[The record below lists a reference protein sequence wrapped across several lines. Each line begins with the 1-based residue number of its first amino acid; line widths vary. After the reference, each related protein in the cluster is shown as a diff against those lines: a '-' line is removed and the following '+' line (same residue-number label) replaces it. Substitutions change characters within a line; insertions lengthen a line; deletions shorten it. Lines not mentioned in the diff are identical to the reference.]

1 MELQEIRK
9 VHSGKFVDR
18 YDAVYRTRE
27 GNEKIYE
34 MISRNHNLK
43 TLEDLNNPKLDAVVM
58 AIFDESREHIVLDRE
73 FRLAAGTWVYNFPAG
88 RIDPG
93 GTPEEAARRELW
105 EETGLELIS
114 LDDIIG
120 ECYSAI
126 GFSNEKNLAVVGTAR
141 GEFRPSTSE
150 YEEIESGWYSKAE
163 VRELLKTQM
172 FAGRTQA
179 FCYCWC
185 NQQ

>member
-1 MELQEIRK
+1 MELKEIRK

-18 YDAVYRTRE
+18 YDVYYQTRE

-43 TLEDLNNPKLDAVVM
+43 TLEDLNNPRVDAVVM
-58 AIFDESREHIVLDRE
+58 AIFDEKRERIVLNRE
-73 FRLAAGTWVYNFPAG
+73 YRMAAAAWVYNFPAG
-88 RIDPG
+88 LIDPG
-93 GTPEEAARRELW
+93 ETPEEAARRELW
-105 EETGLELIS
+105 EETGLELVS

-150 YEEIESGWYSKAE
+150 YEEIESGWYSKEE
-163 VRELLKTQM
+163 VRRLLKTEC

-179 FCYCWC
+179 FCYLWA
-185 NQQ
+185 NQP